1 MKLNLNSKIL
11 IFLICFVTYS
21 LQITC
26 TDALCSRC
34 FNDQCQDCIPGYN
47 AISIDNIMTCKK
59 CKEDGCRLCTI
70 TVPVLGELC
79 TECGIGWT
87 RDKLTT
93 YNDGNSNLFTYMTCK
108 KCGSNCQRCITPES
122 CQICSNDY
130 VMKNGLCSIYTN
142 NGANNSK
149 SNVGLIVGL
158 CVGGF
163 VLLIVVVTFICYK
176 KANSKKKIQSDSI
189 TIK

>member
-1 MKLNLNSKIL
+1 MKLNLHSKIL
-11 IFLICFVTYS
+11 ILLIGFVNYS
-21 LQITC
+21 QQIMC
-26 TDALCSRC
+26 SDPICSRC
-34 FNDQCQDCIPGYN
+34 LNDVCQDCIPGYN
-47 AISIDNIMTCKK
+47 AISMDNILTCKK

-70 TVPVLGELC
+70 TTPDLGELC
-79 TECGIGWT
+79 TDCGFGWA

-108 KCGSNCQRCITPES
+108 KCGSNCERCFSAEK
-122 CQICSNDY
+122 CQFCSKDY
-130 VMKNGLCSIYTN
+130 IVKNGSCSFYTN
-142 NGANNSK
+142 NTK

-176 KANSKKKIQSDSI
+176 KANSKKKKQSDSI